1 MNNSNHPIM
10 DGFLLPFPAIK
21 IKKTALE
28 NVRYIV
34 YNILVKKRGTG
45 YMKIMILKD
54 MDDDSVLRI
63 LSCADDVDTDA
74 LAKDILEKEYE
85 IDGEI
90 RDIDEVC
97 AELQSKYSFES
108 VEHYGVYGV

>member
-1 MNNSNHPIM
+1 M
-10 DGFLLPFPAIK
+10 
-21 IKKTALE
+21 LE
-28 NVRYIV
+28 KQKLCKDYMHD
-34 YNILVKKRGTG
+34 LQKRGKA
-45 YMKIMILKD
+45 MKIVILKD

-97 AELQSKYSFES
+97 SELQSKYSFETVKNFKSYS
-108 VEHYGVYGV
+108 VQTLGKEKK

>member
-1 MNNSNHPIM
+1 
-10 DGFLLPFPAIK
+10 
-21 IKKTALE
+21 
-28 NVRYIV
+28 
-34 YNILVKKRGTG
+34 
-45 YMKIMILKD
+45 MKIVILKD

-97 AELQSKYSFES
+97 SELQSKYSFETVKNFKKS
-108 VEHYGVYGV
+108 GGNSRLLVAEMKARL

>member
-1 MNNSNHPIM
+1 M

-21 IKKTALE
+21 IKETALE